1 MPLVVLHT
9 QYMKRRLSGSA
20 ARGQATVFDWD
31 QGQSPDFLGQIELW
45 SARGVMRQKLIAN
58 NCVDP

>member
-1 MPLVVLHT
+1 
-9 QYMKRRLSGSA
+9 MKRRLSGSA